1 MSSSSGLA
9 SATIMGYFLRLL
21 QLFSTCLAFSLVLLA
36 LVSDR
41 DNVLFIKIEESL
53 TSIFSFWHASKKGN
67 LIFYDAGRE

>member
-1 MSSSSGLA
+1 M
-9 SATIMGYFLRLL
+9 T
-21 QLFSTCLAFSLVLLA
+21 LLA